1 MHERLM
7 DFFNKHEI
15 IYKHQ
20 FGFQRGN
27 STKHAFLELLY
38 FGISAGNK
46 RQGLPN
52 FSRFCKGVRYLEP

>member
-52 FSRFCKGVRYLEP
+52 FS